1 MDVPRPDL
9 AQTRSRRRAWVI
21 GIAAG
26 VLVIAG
32 LALQSLAPASPS
44 VARQS
49 VVIAT
54 VKAGTFERRVR
65 APGSLVPDTQ
75 RWLTATSIGEVAT
88 IERRAGDA
96 VTADTVILTLSNPD
110 LEQELSAARLALR
123 VAEAEYAAREM
134 GVESNRLEQR
144 ARVANARATH
154 SSALL
159 QVEAEAEAARTGAV
173 PQLQLKRSRITAT
186 ELAER
191 LDVELARQDQLDRS
205 SAAELRAHRARQQQ
219 LQEVF
224 ELARSRRDGL
234 AVRAGIAGVLQSVVV
249 EEGQQVTIGANLA
262 RVARPD
268 VLIAQ
273 LRVPEALARDIRIGQ
288 AARIDLRGTAVSG
301 TVRRVHPIVEQGA
314 VAVEVAPGAPLPA
327 DARIDQSMEGVIDVE
342 TIPNAL
348 FVARP
353 IGAQPLTTG
362 AVFRLAADDE
372 LARRIPVRFGPASVG
387 EITIVS
393 GLAAGDRIV
402 VSDLGEWATR
412 DSVQLQ

>member
-1 MDVPRPDL
+1 MDVARPDL
-9 AQTRSRRRAWVI
+9 SRARSRRRTWVI

-75 RWLTATSIGEVAT
+75 RWLTATSIGEVAS

-110 LEQELSAARLALR
+110 LEQELSTARLAQR
-123 VAEAEYAAREM
+123 VSEAEYAAREM
-134 GVESNRLEQR
+134 AVESNRLEQR
-144 ARVANARATH
+144 ARVANARANH

-159 QVEAEAEAARTGAV
+159 QVEAETEAARTGAV

-191 LDVELARQDQLDRS
+191 LDVELARQDQFDRS
-205 SAAELRAHRARQQQ
+205 SAAELRAYRARQQQ

-234 AVRAGIAGVLQSVVV
+234 AVRAGIAGILQLVVV
-249 EEGQQVTIGANLA
+249 EEGQQVMIGANLA
-262 RVARPD
+262 RVARAD

-288 AARIDLRGTAVSG
+288 PVRIDLRGTAVPG
-301 TVRRVHPIVEQGA
+301 KVRRVHPIVEQGA
-314 VAVEVAPGAPLPA
+314 VAVEVTPDAPLPA

-342 TIPNAL
+342 TIPKAL

-353 IGAQPLTTG
+353 VGAQPLTAG
-362 AVFRLAADDE
+362 AVFRLADDE
-372 LARRIPVRFGPASVG
+372 LARRVPVRFGPASVG

-402 VSDLGEWATR
+402 VSDLGEWSTR
-412 DSVQLQ
+412 DAIKLQ

>member
-1 MDVPRPDL
+1 MDLPRPDL
-9 AQTRSRRRAWVI
+9 AKTRSRRRIWII
-21 GIAAG
+21 GIS
-26 VLVIAG
+26 LVVVVITG
-32 LALQSLAPASPS
+32 LGLQSLAPASPS
-44 VARQS
+44 VPRQS

-54 VKAGTFERRVR
+54 VKSGTFERRVR

-88 IERRAGDA
+88 IERRAGDTVA
-96 VTADTVILTLSNPD
+96 ADTVILTLSNPD
-110 LEQELSAARLALR
+110 LEQELSTARLALR

-159 QVEAEAEAARTGAV
+159 QVEAETEAARTGAV

-186 ELAER
+186 DLAER
-191 LDVELARQDQLDRS
+191 LDVELALQSQLDRS
-205 SAAELRAHRARQQQ
+205 SDAELRAQRARQQQ
-219 LQEVF
+219 LQEVY

-234 AVRAGIAGVLQSVVV
+234 AVRAGIAGVLQTVVV
-249 EEGQQVTIGANLA
+249 EEGQQVMIGANLA

-273 LRVPEALARDIRIGQ
+273 LRVPEAQARDIRIGQ
-288 AARIDLRGTAVSG
+288 AARIDLRGTAIAG
-301 TVRRVHPIVEQGA
+301 KVRRVHPIVEQGA
-314 VAVEVAPGAPLPA
+314 VAVEVTPGAPLPA

-342 TIPNAL
+342 TIPSAL

-353 IGAQPLTTG
+353 IGAQPLTAG
-362 AVFRLAADDE
+362 AVFRLDADDE
-372 LARRIPVRFGPASVG
+372 LARRVPVRFGPASVG

-412 DSVQLQ
+412 DAVKLQ

>member
-1 MDVPRPDL
+1 MDLPRPDL
-9 AQTRSRRRAWVI
+9 AKTRSRRRAWVI
-21 GIAAG
+21 GGALGFI
-26 VLVIAG
+26 VISA
-32 LALQSLAPASPS
+32 LALQSLAPASLS
-44 VARQS
+44 VPRQS

-75 RWLTATSIGEVAT
+75 RWLTATSIGEVAS
-88 IERRAGDA
+88 IERRAGDT

-110 LEQELSAARLALR
+110 LEQESSAAHLALQ
-123 VAEAEYAAREM
+123 VGEAEYAALEM
-134 GVESNRLEQR
+134 RMESNRLEQR

-159 QVEAEAEAARTGAV
+159 QVEAEAAAARSGAI
-173 PQLQLKRSRITAT
+173 PELQLKRSRITAT
-186 ELAER
+186 ELADR
-191 LDVELARQDQLDRS
+191 LDVELALQSQLDRS
-205 SAAELRAHRARQQQ
+205 SAAELRANRARQQQ
-219 LQEVF
+219 LREVY

-234 AVRAGIAGVLQSVVV
+234 AVRAGIAGVLQSVVI
-249 EEGQQVTIGANLA
+249 EEGQQVAIGANLA

-288 AARIDLRGTAVSG
+288 PARIDLRGTAVPG
-301 TVRRVHPIVEQGA
+301 RVRRVHPIVQQGT
-314 VAVEVAPGAPLPA
+314 VAVEVTPGASLPA
-327 DARIDQSMEGVIDVE
+327 SARIDQSMEGVIDVE

-353 IGAQPLTTG
+353 VGAQPSTAG

-372 LARRIPVRFGPASVG
+372 LARRVPVQVGPASVG
-387 EITIVS
+387 EISIVS

-402 VSDLGEWATR
+402 VSEPGVWATR
-412 DSVQLQ
+412 ESIKLQ